1 MTNTKHNKFI
11 YCSFFRSG
19 KYSGKRKSATES
31 KESLTTGVI
40 LIGGSLA
47 VLNRAVQV
55 SLAEKERS
63 GKTWRK

>member
-1 MTNTKHNKFI
+1 MTNTKHKKLI
-11 YCSFFRSG
+11 QCRFFRSG
-19 KYSGKRKSATES
+19 KYSGKRRSTTGS
-31 KESLTTGVI
+31 KGSLITGVI

-47 VLNRAVQV
+47 VLNRVVQV